1 MKLLKIKV
9 ENVLALLYLPLGISN
24 ITKANADYLLLS
36 IIMQA
41 ILIGGFILAVKVG
54 RYELIRDIKE
64 GYYNEEIA
72 ELKKAIASF
81 RRVKRTIAKTL
92 TGIKKE
98 VIGSKLKTT
107 KLKDAF

>member
-41 ILIGGFILAVKVG
+41 TLIGGFILAVKIG
-54 RYELIRDIKE
+54 RHELIRDIKE
-64 GYYNEEIA
+64 GYYNEEIE
-72 ELKKAIASF
+72 ELEKAIASF
-81 RRVKRTIAKTL
+81 RRTKGTIENAFKR
-92 TGIKKE
+92 IKKE